1 MFVIDFV
8 FRVTIQA
15 CFGDYNFWVV
25 WMSTRCSINT
35 NCTFYSFN
43 KLNIHVARID
53 QNHVHPTYD
62 DWSWV
67 IVNYKGVCSAT
78 EVYGSILCGFN
89 FFSGVLISVH
99 ILLIRK
105 KKKQQHTV
113 RLNTLVDIG
122 FTPWGSYRR
131 MWVECEQFKK
141 KNRIFFQKIRAGTI
155 LRTLEQAAIN
165 NIRDRTDNS

>member
-105 KKKQQHTV
+105 KKNN
-113 RLNTLVDIG
+113 NTR
-122 FTPWGSYRR
+122 FGSTLSSISVLRR
-131 MWVECEQFKK
+131 EARIVECGSSASNLKRKIE
-141 KNRIFFQKIRAGTI
+141 FFSKRYARVLFYARSNKQR
-155 LRTLEQAAIN
+155 
-165 NIRDRTDNS
+165 